1 MILDSPSNTVTFEIL
16 GPPATRGLAN
26 VTTNHDCLVA
36 VDIVTEL
43 LDAATGPNAAL
54 LNTAIWDDPVGG
66 PPGGSTP
73 TGTGSVFVAE
83 TPSVTVEINAA
94 QLPAI
99 AFTGYDLQM
108 AFLGAST
115 GLGSVAVG
123 LLLV

>member
-43 LDAATGPNAAL
+43 LDAATVPNAPL

-73 TGTGSVFVAE
+73 TGTGSVFAPE
-83 TPSVTVEINAA
+83 TPSRNAELNAA
-94 QLPAI
+94 QPPASD
-99 AFTGYDLQM
+99 FT
-108 AFLGAST
+108 ASALHQEFPA
-115 GLGSVAVG
+115 G
-123 LLLV
+123 